1 MLSNENLNKNLK
13 QNEKYKNKIAIW
25 NSLDS
30 LTLICLNMS
39 FFGFMILDFHL
50 AYCFCRF
57 LSFIKFVCYTVWY
70 YLRDPQGLVLFKCF
84 PPLFFILDNFSC
96 SLFSSLLT
104 FFFFLPCLFSHQ
116 IHLVIFKN
124 FWNCT
129 FQI

>member
-84 PPLFFILDNFSC
+84 PPC
-96 SLFSSLLT
+96 SSSWIISLALS
-104 FFFFLPCLFSHQ
+104 FQVYLHFFFLPCLFSHQ